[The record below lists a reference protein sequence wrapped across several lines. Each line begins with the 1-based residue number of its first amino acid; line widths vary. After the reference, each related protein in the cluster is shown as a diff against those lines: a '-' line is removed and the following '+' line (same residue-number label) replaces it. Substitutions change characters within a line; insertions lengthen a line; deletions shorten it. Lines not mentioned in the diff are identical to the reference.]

1 MDHEYT
7 VDINEDNFDAC
18 VLQEEKLVLL
28 DFWAPWCGPCRMIS
42 PLIHSIAE
50 GLDGEMV
57 VGKINVDEQME
68 LAARFG
74 VMSIPTL
81 VLIKDGHVVDTMIGA
96 GAPADIVSMIT
107 AALTDTVTADDPSSS
122 ILERPSGI

>member
-1 MDHEYT
+1 MDHEYI
-7 VDINEDNFDAC
+7 VDINEDNFDSC

-42 PLIHSIAE
+42 PLINNIADK
-50 GLDGEMV
+50 LDGAMV

-68 LAARFG
+68 LASRFG

-96 GAPADIVSMIT
+96 GAPGEILSMIK
-107 AALTDTVTADDPSSS
+107 AALPGSADETKDDPPLK
-122 ILERPSGI
+122 IIK

>member
-1 MDHEYT
+1 MDHEYI

-42 PLIHSIAE
+42 PLIRGIAQ
-50 GLDGEMV
+50 GLDGAMV
-57 VGKINVDEQME
+57 VGKINVDEHVE

-96 GAPADIVSMIT
+96 GSPGDILGMVN
-107 AALTDTVTADDPSSS
+107 AALADSPAEAGDDPPLR
-122 ILERPSGI
+122 ILQ